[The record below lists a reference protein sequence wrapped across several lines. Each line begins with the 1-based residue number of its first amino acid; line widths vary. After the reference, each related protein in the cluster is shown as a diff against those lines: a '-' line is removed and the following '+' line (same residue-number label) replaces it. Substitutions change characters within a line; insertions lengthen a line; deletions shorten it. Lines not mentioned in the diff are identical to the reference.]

1 MGCAIINLLLI
12 IFIYEARADTQTVTE
27 PEVVRTS
34 QDFHY
39 CCDYKQAR
47 GNYTANSPYQTNLNT
62 LLSTLTSNTDIDYG
76 FYNFTNGENP
86 DKVYAI
92 GLCRGDINPDE
103 CRNCLKLSRAN
114 LTELCPVQKDAI
126 GWYED
131 DICML
136 RYSDY
141 QIFNKV
147 EDGQTY
153 YDHSEEIATDLD
165 QFTNDLKN
173 LMTIL
178 KGKAAAGDS
187 RLKYDVGSIL
197 GPDNKFIYGL
207 VQCTPDLSGSECDDC
222 LGRSIQ
228 VIPTDCCENRTGGK
242 VVRPSCNLR
251 FRTSGPFYEAFVVT
265 KGNYSNA
272 TEDSDNFVVVV
283 ILVTVVVVV
292 AAVVLIFIFIYPRG
306 RERWPWGRPKKKEEI
321 EIDNSES
328 LQFSINTIRNATD
341 DFSDYNKI
349 GEGGFGA
356 VYKGRLSNG
365 QEIAIKRLSGK
376 TSQGDREFENE
387 VRLLSKLQHR
397 NLVRLLGFCVQGK
410 ERLLVY
416 EFVINKSLDY
426 FIFGRFNLNVC

>member
-12 IFIYEARADTQTVTE
+12 IFIYEASADTQTATE

-47 GNYTANSPYQTNLNT
+47 GNYAANSPYQTNLNT

-103 CRNCLKLSRAN
+103 CRNCLKLSRAT

-131 DICML
+131 DKCML

-141 QIFNKV
+141 KIFNKV

-153 YDHSEEIATDLD
+153 YAGSEEIATDLD
-165 QFTNDLKN
+165 QFTKDLKN
-173 LMTIL
+173 LMNTL
-178 KGKAAAGDS
+178 KGKAASGDS
-187 RLKYDVGSIL
+187 RLKYDVGSIP
-197 GPDNKFIYGL
+197 GPDNKHIYGL

-228 VIPTDCCENRTGGK
+228 VIPTDCCESRTGGK

-251 FRTSGPFYEAFVVT
+251 FRTSGPFNEAFVEGT
-265 KGNYSNA
+265 
-272 TEDSDNFVVVV
+272 
-283 ILVTVVVVV
+283 
-292 AAVVLIFIFIYPRG
+292 P
-306 RERWPWGRPKKKEEI
+306 
-321 EIDNSES
+321 
-328 LQFSINTIRNATD
+328 
-341 DFSDYNKI
+341 YNI
-349 GEGGFGA
+349 
-356 VYKGRLSNG
+356 
-365 QEIAIKRLSGK
+365 II
-376 TSQGDREFENE
+376 
-387 VRLLSKLQHR
+387 
-397 NLVRLLGFCVQGK
+397 
-410 ERLLVY
+410 
-416 EFVINKSLDY
+416 
-426 FIFGRFNLNVC
+426 